1 MLSGILV
8 ICHYTDEWRSYW
20 YCDDFGGESL
30 HTVVCYLSWHHNL
43 RAIEVQAKAGLG
55 KVCPSRVLKL
65 NISEERDGNLFI
77 EALKIK
83 QTLNA
88 LKDRTVQH

>member
-1 MLSGILV
+1 MTSVVKLSTLLSV
-8 ICHYTDEWRSYW
+8 ICPDN
-20 YCDDFGGESL
+20 
-30 HTVVCYLSWHHNL
+30 HNL

-55 KVCPSRVLKL
+55 KVCPSWVLKWI
-65 NISEERDGNLFI
+65 ISEERDGNLFI